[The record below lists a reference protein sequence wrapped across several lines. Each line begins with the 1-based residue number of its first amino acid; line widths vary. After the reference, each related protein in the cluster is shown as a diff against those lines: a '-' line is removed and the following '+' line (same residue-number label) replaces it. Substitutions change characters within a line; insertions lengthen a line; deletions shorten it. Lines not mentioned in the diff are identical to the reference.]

1 MNMETQLD
9 PMKDDLPLMAN
20 TSYMLVKH
28 YVLDLDVDFK
38 SKIIEGSIVL
48 FLETGSQYRQTSIAG
63 KECCQSQFDETCK
76 MRVSE
81 PCHVPLINVSTCLS
95 KTEYSDFA
103 VSGKEE
109 EATSDENS
117 NHSNSEQASGISSSK
132 DCSDTGNHGNKDFL
146 LVLDCCDLSVLK
158 VEEVDVAAVSGT
170 EKFTRSARLTGAS
183 KELENLRNL
192 IVHELVTLPADH
204 WKEQLH
210 YFTHCS
216 QAPGCGELL
225 FSTGTWSLEIRK
237 SGIRTPADFPHAI
250 RIWYKTKP
258 EGRSVTW
265 TTDQSGRPCVYT
277 MGSPINNRAL
287 FPCQEPPIALS
298 TWQASVRA
306 ASGFV
311 VLMSG
316 ENSAEP
322 VQLREGMLSWYYY
335 VSMPM
340 PASTFTIA
348 VGCWQEVKQQSIK
361 QTVAETNT
369 EFSLPSSQTDF
380 RWHEEICGH
389 VEYPCRFQN
398 PAARLQAVIPYRVFA
413 PWCLMES
420 CEEYLLQL
428 TPQCLSAAYATL
440 GTHPFS
446 RLDVLIVPSNFSSLG
461 MASPHIIFLSQSVL
475 PGGSHLCGTRL
486 CHEIAHAWFGLA
498 IGARDWTEEWISEGF
513 ATFLEDVFWARA
525 QQQLSHDEIKGQQE
539 LKALLRWRRLRD
551 EVQNSEEELQV
562 LRPKKEST
570 GELSESGASVVK
582 YGLKA
587 EKIFMQVHYLKGYF
601 LLRSLARTIGEASYL
616 ASLRKFVNKFHGQLV
631 LSQDFLSMLLEDIPQ
646 QKKAGLTVESIFQNW
661 LDTSGIPKPLLEEG
675 ETWKDCQLV
684 QQVSGEVTKW
694 IQTNRRIR
702 KSSKKKMKQDE
713 VVFQQLLPDQ
723 LVLLLESLLEEKTLC
738 PRILQCLERTYQ
750 LREQDAEVRHRWCEL
765 VIKHKYEP
773 GYGDIERFL
782 REDQAMGVYLYGE
795 LMVNE
800 DAKQQELARKCFAAA
815 QEHMDASSAKV
826 VAEMLF

>member
-1 MNMETQLD
+1 METQLD

-48 FLETGSQYRQTSIAG
+48 FFETGSQYKKTNSAG
-63 KECCQSQFDETCK
+63 EESCQSQFDETSK
-76 MRVSE
+76 MRTSE
-81 PCHVPLINVSTCLS
+81 PCYIPIINVSTCSS
-95 KTEYSDFA
+95 KTECNDFA

-117 NHSNSEQASGISSSK
+117 SHSNNEQDSGISSSK
-132 DCSDTGNHGNKDFL
+132 DCCDIENHGNKDFL

-158 VEEVDVAAVSGT
+158 VEEVDVAAVSGI
-170 EKFTRSARLTGAS
+170 EKFTRSAKLTGVS
-183 KELENLRNL
+183 KELENLRNQ
-192 IVHELVTLPADH
+192 IVHELLTLPADR
-204 WKEQLH
+204 WKEQLY

-237 SGIRTPADFPHAI
+237 SGIQTPADFPHAI

-298 TWQASVRA
+298 TWQASVRTA
-306 ASGFV
+306 AGFI

-322 VQLREGMLSWYYY
+322 VQLQEGVLSWYYY
-335 VSMPM
+335 VTMPM

-348 VGCWQEVKQQSIK
+348 VGCWQEVKQEVKQQSFK
-361 QTVAETNT
+361 QRAAVETNT
-369 EFSLPSSQTDF
+369 ECSLPSSQTDF
-380 RWHEEICGH
+380 
-389 VEYPCRFQN
+389 
-398 PAARLQAVIPYRVFA
+398 
-413 PWCLMES
+413 
-420 CEEYLLQL
+420 
-428 TPQCLSAAYATL
+428 
-440 GTHPFS
+440 
-446 RLDVLIVPSNFSSLG
+446 
-461 MASPHIIFLSQSVL
+461 SPHIIFLSQSVL

-513 ATFLEDVFWARA
+513 ATFLEDIFWARA

-570 GELSESGASVVK
+570 GELSESGASIVK

-601 LLRSLARTIGEASYL
+601 LLRSLARTIGEVSYL
-616 ASLRKFVNKFHGQLV
+616 ASLRKFVIKFHGQLV
-631 LSQDFLSMLLEDIPQ
+631 LSQDFLSMLLEDIPE
-646 QKKAGLTVESIFQNW
+646 QKGSGLTVESIFQNW

-675 ETWKDCQLV
+675 ETWKECQLV

-702 KSSKKKMKQDE
+702 KSGKKKMKQNE
-713 VVFQQLLPDQ
+713 VVFLQDIVRKKERGAFIREMQPLESFWQYLKHYFQILLLPDQ
-723 LVLLLESLLEEKTLC
+723 LVLLLECLLEEKTLC

-750 LREQDAEVRHRWCEL
+750 LQEQDAEVRHRWCEL

-782 REDQAMGVYLYGE
+782 RDNQAMGVYLYGE

>member
-1 MNMETQLD
+1 MEARLD

-20 TSYMLVKH
+20 TGYMLVKH
-28 YVLDLDVDFK
+28 YILDLDVDFK
-38 SKIIEGSIVL
+38 SKVIEGIIVL
-48 FLETGSQYRQTSIAG
+48 FFETGNGYRKTSGTG

-76 MRVSE
+76 MRASE
-81 PCHVPLINVSTCLS
+81 PCHIPVTNVLTCS
-95 KTEYSDFA
+95 SETEYSDFA
-103 VSGKEE
+103 LCGEE
-109 EATSDENS
+109 DASDKNG
-117 NHSNSEQASGISSSK
+117 NHSNEEQASGISSSK
-132 DCSDTGNHGNKDFL
+132 DCCDIESNGNKDFL

-158 VEEVDVAAVSGT
+158 VEEVDVTAVSGI
-170 EKFTRSARLTGAS
+170 EKFTSAKLTDVS
-183 KELENLRNL
+183 KGLENLRNQ
-192 IVHELVTLPADH
+192 IVHELVTLPADR
-204 WKEQLH
+204 WKEQLC
-210 YFTHCS
+210 YFTRCS

-225 FSTGTWSLEIRK
+225 FTTGPWSLEIRK
-237 SGIRTPADFPHAI
+237 SGIRTPTDFPHAI
-250 RIWYKTKP
+250 RIWYKTRP

-287 FPCQEPPIALS
+287 FPCQEPPVALS
-298 TWQASVRA
+298 TWQASVRTA
-306 ASGFV
+306 ASFV

-322 VQLREGMLSWYYY
+322 VQLREGVLSWYYY
-335 VSMPM
+335 VTMPM

-348 VGCWQEVKQQSIK
+348 VGCWQEVKQQSFTAAT
-361 QTVAETNT
+361 QTNI
-369 EFSLPSSQTDF
+369 EFSLPSSQADF
-380 RWHEEICGH
+380 RWCGEICGH

-398 PAARLQAVIPYRVFA
+398 PATRLQAVIPYRVFA
-413 PWCLMES
+413 PCCLVER
-420 CEEYLLQL
+420 CEERLLRL
-428 TPQCLSAAYATL
+428 IPQCLSAAYTTL

-513 ATFLEDVFWARA
+513 ATFLEDLFWARA
-525 QQQLSHDEIKGQQE
+525 QQLSHDEAKGQQE
-539 LKALLRWRRLRD
+539 LKALLRWRRLKD

-570 GELSESGASVVK
+570 GELSGSGASVVK
-582 YGLKA
+582 HGLKA

-616 ASLRKFVNKFHGQLV
+616 ASLRKFVHKFHGQLV
-631 LSQDFLSMLLEDIPQ
+631 LSQDFLCMLLEDIPE
-646 QKKAGLTVESIFQNW
+646 QKESGLTVESIFQNW
-661 LDTSGIPKPLLEEG
+661 LDTSGIPK
-675 ETWKDCQLV
+675 
-684 QQVSGEVTKW
+684 
-694 IQTNRRIR
+694 
-702 KSSKKKMKQDE
+702 
-713 VVFQQLLPDQ
+713 LLPDQ

-738 PRILQCLERTYQ
+738 PRILQCLEKTYQ

-765 VIKHKYEP
+765 VVKHKYVP
-773 GYGDIERFL
+773 GYGDVEKFL

-800 DAKQQELARKCFAAA
+800 DVKQQQLAHKCFAAA
-815 QEHMDASSAKV
+815 REHMDASSAKV

>member
-1 MNMETQLD
+1 METQLD
-9 PMKDDLPLMAN
+9 PMKDDLPLLAN

-38 SKIIEGSIVL
+38 GKVIEGSIVL
-48 FLETGSQYRQTSIAG
+48 FLETGSQHRKTSSAG
-63 KECCQSQFDETCK
+63 KECCQSQFDETCE
-76 MRVSE
+76 MRASE
-81 PCHVPLINVSTCLS
+81 PCHIPMINVPTCSS
-95 KTEYSDFA
+95 KTEYNDFA
-103 VSGKEE
+103 ISGKEE
-109 EATSDENS
+109 EATADESS
-117 NHSNSEQASGISSSK
+117 NHSNNEQASGISSSK
-132 DCSDTGNHGNKDFL
+132 DPCDIENHGNKDFL
-146 LVLDCCDLSVLK
+146 LVLDCCDLAVLK
-158 VEEVDVAAVSGT
+158 VEEVDVAAVSGI
-170 EKFTRSARLTGAS
+170 EKLIRPAKLTGVS
-183 KELENLRNL
+183 QELENLRNQ
-192 IVHELVTLPADH
+192 IVHELVTLPADR

-210 YFTHCS
+210 YSTLCS
-216 QAPGCGELL
+216 QAPGCGELV

-237 SGIRTPADFPHAI
+237 SGIQTPADFPHAI

-258 EGRSVTW
+258 EGRSVAW

-298 TWQASVRA
+298 TWQASVRTA
-306 ASGFV
+306 AGFV

-322 VQLREGMLSWYYY
+322 VQLREGVLSWYYY

-340 PASTFTIA
+340 PASTFTVA
-348 VGCWQEVKQQSIK
+348 VGCWQEVKQQSFK
-361 QTVAETNT
+361 QTAAIETNT
-369 EFSLPSSQTDF
+369 EFPLPSSQTDF
-380 RWHEEICGH
+380 
-389 VEYPCRFQN
+389 
-398 PAARLQAVIPYRVFA
+398 
-413 PWCLMES
+413 
-420 CEEYLLQL
+420 
-428 TPQCLSAAYATL
+428 
-440 GTHPFS
+440 
-446 RLDVLIVPSNFSSLG
+446 
-461 MASPHIIFLSQSVL
+461 SPHIIFLSQSVL

-513 ATFLEDVFWARA
+513 ATFLEDIFWARA
-525 QQQLSHDEIKGQQE
+525 QQLSHDEIKGQQE

-570 GELSESGASVVK
+570 GEFSESGASVVK

-601 LLRSLARTIGEASYL
+601 LLRSLAKTIGEVSYL
-616 ASLRKFVNKFHGQLV
+616 ASLRKFVVKFHGQLV
-631 LSQDFLSMLLEDIPQ
+631 LSQDFLSMLLEDIPK
-646 QKKAGLTVESIFQNW
+646 QKESGLTVESIFQNW
-661 LDTSGIPKPLLEEG
+661 LDTSGIPKPVLDEG
-675 ETWKDCQLV
+675 VTWKECQLV

-694 IQTNRRIR
+694 TQTNRRIR

-773 GYGDIERFL
+773 GYGDVERFL